1 MILQEAPSWVPARVG
16 LLTGSVMAKA
26 IAKTKDGK
34 WAASRKDLLFE
45 KLAERLTGVAA
56 DHFVSPAMQW
66 GLDNEAAAKSLLE
79 ASQGIFVDRAG
90 FCLHPTIEYFGATA
104 DGFIDNDGVLEI
116 KCPTTK
122 THLTYLTN
130 RKVPSEYVPQ
140 MLAEMACSKRTWALF
155 ASYDPRMPPAQQLFI
170 TKFEPT
176 AEQIAECE
184 DQAREFLAELEAMFR
199 QITEQEAA

>member
-1 MILQEAPSWVPARVG
+1 MIPDTSPSWVPARVG
-16 LLTGSVMAKA
+16 MLTGSVFGKA

-56 DHFVSPAMQW
+56 DHFVTPAMQW
-66 GLDNEAAAKSLLE
+66 GIDNEPHAKAVLE
-79 ASQGIFVDRAG
+79 ASQGILIDRAG
-90 FCLHPTIEYFGATA
+90 FVMHPQIEYFGATA
-104 DGFIDNDGVLEI
+104 DGLLDTDGVLEI

-140 MLAEMACSKRTWALF
+140 MLAEIACTGRKWALF
-155 ASYDPRMPPAQQLFI
+155 ASFDPRMPPAQQLFI
-170 TKFEPT
+170 QEFEPT
-176 AEQIAECE
+176 REQIEECE
-184 DQAREFLAELEAMFR
+184 QQAKDFLSELEAMFR
-199 QITEQEAA
+199 QITEAS